1 MLSPQAAVVW
11 MVAALGEKS
20 EATNCVPSTAA
31 FIEIEKWH
39 LQSHIFSISQCF
51 KCTQRS
57 ISGDDYWSNSNFITL
72 LLSYL
77 ITIVVIQ

>member
-20 EATNCVPSTAA
+20 EVTNCVPSTAA

-39 LQSHIFSISQCF
+39 LQSQLFPLPH
-51 KCTQRS
+51 
-57 ISGDDYWSNSNFITL
+57 
-72 LLSYL
+72 
-77 ITIVVIQ
+77 